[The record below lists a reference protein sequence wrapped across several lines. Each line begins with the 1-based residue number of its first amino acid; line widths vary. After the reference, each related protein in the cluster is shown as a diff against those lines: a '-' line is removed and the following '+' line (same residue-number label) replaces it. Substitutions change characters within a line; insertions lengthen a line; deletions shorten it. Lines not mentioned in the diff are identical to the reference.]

1 MTRFDCV
8 FLVRTFW
15 ENERPSSTDDETD
28 IENEVPSI
36 NCETCIRNQSCIKQ
50 LKSEN
55 RRLQSKIQKLGS
67 TKEKYEILTKCE

>member
-1 MTRFDCV
+1 MTGFDCV

-36 NCETCIRNQSCIKQ
+36 NCEACLRHQSCIKQ
-50 LKSEN
+50 LESEN
-55 RRLQSKIQKLGS
+55 RRLQRQIQNLGS
-67 TKEKYEILTKCE
+67 TCE